1 MRMQG
6 FFLSWLVGFYFD
18 IFQNK
23 LLPKLG
29 FGVEG
34 LREGCS
40 PLLCITKL
48 FYMNQKSL
56 FEENCQLCKET
67 RRGWPGGRLGT
78 PRRLQLAR
86 GCWGHG
92 VGHGPHAV
100 AWVAGLASASVFYLS
115 RFLMNLWCH
124 LISQTEMSGYRNNLW
139 S

>member
-6 FFLSWLVGFYFD
+6 FFFSWLVGFYFD

-40 PLLCITKL
+40 PLLCILKL

-67 RRGWPGGRLGT
+67 RRGRPAGRAPRHAAGITARTWVLGTWHRPWSPRRGLGGR
-78 PRRLQLAR
+78 PRQRLCVLL
-86 GCWGHG
+86 
-92 VGHGPHAV
+92 VT
-100 AWVAGLASASVFYLS
+100 
-115 RFLMNLWCH
+115 
-124 LISQTEMSGYRNNLW
+124 ISHEFMVPSDFTD
-139 S
+139 